1 MAVIYTTFAVA
12 KRKSEKNSRL
22 FGIRTVDLCYTGA
35 ALYQRILIVFR
46 GRRNQSL
53 RNDEVSTFAKN
64 YVTSDCSQFV
74 RVFPQQRSSY
84 NFFNRTVV
92 CCRKPSYFFLSFI
105 FWQSFKYFLYFF
117 HLCICVSVNR
127 KFCFSFLFITRPFLW
142 IIIVCF
148 LYLILR

>member
-1 MAVIYTTFAVA
+1 MKPWNLPLKGMPGLRWPVGDTALCSKVVRKLESADRADHASFPLTINYSTDKFLKLWIYENQMWTADRRIIWRKIMAVIYTTFAVA

-64 YVTSDCSQFV
+64 YVTSDCSQIWHKG
-74 RVFPQQRSSY
+74 S
-84 NFFNRTVV
+84 
-92 CCRKPSYFFLSFI
+92 
-105 FWQSFKYFLYFF
+105 
-117 HLCICVSVNR
+117 
-127 KFCFSFLFITRPFLW
+127 
-142 IIIVCF
+142 
-148 LYLILR
+148 